1 MAAHQPISPSAYQ
14 RRFLSF
20 FLVLLCCRLTEE
32 RVRASKSFNASWCR
46 IGLNHS
52 QEPLPL
58 IWIAA
63 IILVKG
69 WWWRASEAFHL
80 HAASG
85 GSSAQ
90 ISLECSCSQRGC
102 AGVKWSRMQ
111 SDRGAGHR
119 RVTALADWTP
129 NLTRQSWAG
138 RPALPLQSCAA
149 AAAAL
154 LCRAES
160 HEIKQANEC
169 WEVGGA
175 AWWCRDAEGLVS
187 TRTWASLINYK
198 YINLWPL

>member
-1 MAAHQPISPSAYQ
+1 MENRLLVNTSRQGCLKCLFNPLCCLLLIFPGNGSPSAHQ

-111 SDRGAGHR
+111 SDRGAGRR
-119 RVTALADWTP
+119 RVTALAD
-129 NLTRQSWAG
+129 
-138 RPALPLQSCAA
+138 
-149 AAAAL
+149 
-154 LCRAES
+154 
-160 HEIKQANEC
+160 
-169 WEVGGA
+169 
-175 AWWCRDAEGLVS
+175 
-187 TRTWASLINYK
+187 
-198 YINLWPL
+198 